1 MLRRNLELK
10 ARCNDL
16 ARARAVV
23 RELVG
28 VDPAVENQCDTYFN
42 APLRRLKLREI
53 DGQPAV
59 LIAYARPNDTA
70 ARLSRYRLVPVSNP
84 AALKAAL
91 GDALGIYAEVRK
103 RREISL
109 WHNVRI
115 HLDEVA
121 SLGTFIEFEAVLGEN
136 DDEALAHR
144 RLEELRVRLQIEPAD
159 LLAPSYVDLLS
170 GERK

>member
-16 ARARAVV
+16 ARARAAV

-28 VDPAVENQCDTYFN
+28 VDPSVENQWDTYFN
-42 APLRRLKLREI
+42 VPRGRLKLREI

-59 LIAYARPNDTA
+59 LISYARPNETA
-70 ARLSRYRLVPVSNP
+70 ARLSRYRLVPVPDP

-91 GDALGIYAEVRK
+91 GDTLSIRAEVRK

-109 WHNVRI
+109 WHNIRI

-121 SLGTFIEFEAVLGEN
+121 GLGTFIEFEAVLGEH
-136 DDEALAHR
+136 DDEALARR
-144 RLEELRVRLQIEPAD
+144 RLDELRERLQTEPAD

-170 GERK
+170 GE